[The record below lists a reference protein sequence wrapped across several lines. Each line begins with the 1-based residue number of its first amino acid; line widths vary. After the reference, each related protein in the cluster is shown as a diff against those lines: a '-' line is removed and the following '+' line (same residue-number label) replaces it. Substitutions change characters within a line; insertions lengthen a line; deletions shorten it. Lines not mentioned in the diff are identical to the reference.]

1 VDSHRALPAESE
13 RERVL
18 LATAELWAEE
28 GYGGLGVTEICSR
41 AEVDAGAFEAMFP
54 SVAAA
59 AKAAIEAPLAA
70 VVGLV
75 AELFSPDRSEAESYA
90 GAIAEILKLM
100 AANPAYAHLA
110 YIAGRQMAPPS
121 VRSVYVS
128 GHHFLVAMLER
139 LWESSGADQQPDK
152 AALGVLGAAEAVVRR
167 EIAAGRHERLPALA
181 PDFVYIATVPF
192 LGQEEALRL
201 ARRSVG
207 SRESAGGEQDGV
219 DLPR

>member
-1 VDSHRALPAESE
+1 MSSHRALPAESE

-18 LATAELWAEE
+18 LATAELWAEA
-28 GYGGLGVTEICSR
+28 GYGGLSVAEICSR
-41 AEVDAGAFEAMFP
+41 AEVDASTFEAMFP
-54 SVAAA
+54 SVAATV
-59 AKAAIEAPLAA
+59 KAAIEALLAA

-75 AELFSPDRSEAESYA
+75 SELFSPDRSEAESYA
-90 GAIAEILKLM
+90 GAIVEILKLM

-128 GHHFLVAMLER
+128 GTQLLVAMLER
-139 LWESSGADQQPDK
+139 LWESSSADQQPDK
-152 AALGVLGAAEAVVRR
+152 AALGVLGGAEAVVRR
-167 EIAAGRHERLPALA
+167 EIVAGRSERLPALA

-201 ARRSVG
+201 TRLAVQLLD
-207 SRESAGGEQDGV
+207 SRE
-219 DLPR
+219 